1 MNSIAQLTVEHNRQ
15 IRANLWQTESG
26 AVVGYGP
33 RLAANGFVFCFTC
46 GTDECQHVQQLDEAW
61 LAGQD
66 SVEIPFDGS
75 LLDDSGD
82 ESTEAARLGLPVEW

>member
-1 MNSIAQLTVEHNRQ
+1 MSNISQLTTKHNRQ
-15 IRANLWQTESG
+15 IRPNLWQTESG

-61 LAGQD
+61 LVGLD
-66 SVEIPFDGS
+66 SVEIPFDGIAP
-75 LLDDSGD
+75 DDSGD
-82 ESTEAARLGLPVEW
+82 ESTNEARLGLPVGW